1 MAEIYLASRSSRRR
15 ELLNQI
21 GVRFETLLL
30 RAEPRRPPDVD
41 ETQRES
47 ESAYEYVERI
57 AREKASSGRRVLQ
70 ARTQLFRP
78 VLAADTVVVL
88 DGEVLAKP
96 ASRDQAAEYL
106 LRLSGRTHEVR
117 TVVALA
123 ASTAPNSDLLMAT
136 SVSRVTMRLIE
147 GEEIKRYCDSNEP
160 MDKAGGYAIQGEG
173 ARLVDSLDGCYANI
187 TGLPLCHLYFALRR
201 AGVVT
206 RERPEVVCQRHFDFV
221 CPVWR
226 AAQRQGRALRERG
239 EYRSWREDVT
249 GT

>member
-15 ELLNQI
+15 ELLHQI

-30 RAEPRRPPDVD
+30 RAEPRRPADVD

-57 AREKASSGRRVLQ
+57 AREKATGGRRVLQ

-78 VLAADTVVVL
+78 VLAADTIVVL

-96 ASRDQAAEYL
+96 ASREQAAEYL
-106 LRLSGRTHEVR
+106 QRLSGRTHEVR

-136 SVSRVTMRLIE
+136 SVSRVTMRLIDS
-147 GEEIKRYCDSNEP
+147 EEIERYCASNEP
-160 MDKAGGYAIQGEG
+160 MDKAGAYAIQGKAAVFVERLEG
-173 ARLVDSLDGCYANI
+173 SYSGVV
-187 TGLPLCHLYFALRR
+187 GLPLAETASLLIR
-201 AGVVT
+201 AGIRV
-206 RERPEVVCQRHFDFV
+206 
-221 CPVWR
+221 
-226 AAQRQGRALRERG
+226 L
-239 EYRSWREDVT
+239 
-249 GT
+249 